1 MRKFVASDRERER
14 ERETSSC
21 PRSRD
26 VSLKLELT
34 ATDRSTDWLTG
45 LTDRLTC
52 LSIRQIIL
60 AALEFFSLH
69 FHVTAHTCHNRS
81 HRAAIIMHQLSARTG
96 RVWTIVPL
104 CVAPSP
110 PSSFSW
116 IDLSAS
122 WRMNIDRQDCT
133 ETANET
139 NWDRLD
145 IDSRHPVRFGLKRL
159 TWSGRRRQR

>member
-14 ERETSSC
+14 EGAQQLPSIERSLSETG
-21 PRSRD
+21 
-26 VSLKLELT
+26 
-34 ATDRSTDWLTG
+34 TDCDRPIDW

-96 RVWTIVPL
+96 RVWTFVPL